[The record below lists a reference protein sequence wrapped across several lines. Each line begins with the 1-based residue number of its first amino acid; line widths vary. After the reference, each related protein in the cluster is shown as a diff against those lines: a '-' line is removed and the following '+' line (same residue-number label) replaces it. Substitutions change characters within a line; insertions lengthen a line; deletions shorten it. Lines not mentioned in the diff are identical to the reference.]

1 MISKARLAGL
11 EMKAI
16 KVHDSVTTLG
26 RLVPRALCAGVS
38 AVLSLS
44 MCLGL
49 ASRSNAENVPAHASA
64 DRAGEIST
72 GNART
77 FSLVA
82 DTGSVHIIAQPPG
95 ASDKIRY
102 TIHLE
107 TDAQAPLSQ
116 FLFDHFSLNFR
127 NSPGTV
133 GMNGFLPKI
142 HSTGARSAQF
152 WVQYLIYVPASF
164 SVDVHTGGGDIE
176 TSDIGGHALLVTDG
190 GNITTG
196 RIGTL
201 SPVSAAGVFPAAK
214 IETQGGHIT
223 VLDVAGDLDAYT
235 AGGFIQVGNIAG
247 DAKLR
252 SGGGHIR
259 AARIKGTAQLE
270 TDGGNITVGEA
281 GALVGVR
288 TGGGQID
295 FGEVHG
301 SVHAETGGGGVRVMY
316 VSGPMEVETSGGGI
330 CLTRVSN
337 VVRAATGNGNITAWI
352 TPDSGDASHPVRLP
366 GPSQLASGTGDI
378 VVFLPRNLAAT
389 IDASVMNGGP
399 GRIEADPALG
409 LNVETND
416 DGPMHASGSLN
427 GGGALLKLRSTA
439 GKIRLQY
446 VDEQTALRKSL
457 QEEQRQRLAEKLK
470 LQFRQTGFDEPP
482 PSATAPPEQTGT
494 VSGAA
499 PTCDGSGDWWDTWKS
514 RLQVTFLGG
523 VHEDPE
529 EFKKHL
535 VLSPPPDYP
544 QMARRAG
551 LQGVVLLQVR
561 AKTDGTLEV
570 EKVLEGEPALVD
582 AARAAVHQWR
592 ITPEDI
598 CGKKVEVISTLA
610 FNFQL
615 R

>member
-1 MISKARLAGL
+1 MISKARLGGPEL
-11 EMKAI
+11 QAI
-16 KVHDSVTTLG
+16 KVHGSVTSMS
-26 RLVPRALCAGVS
+26 RFASRALCAGVC

-44 MCLGL
+44 LCLALPGN
-49 ASRSNAENVPAHASA
+49 SRAENVPAHASA
-64 DRAGEIST
+64 DRAGEITT
-72 GNART
+72 GQART

-82 DTGSVHIIAQPPG
+82 DMGSVHVVAQPAG
-95 ASDKIRY
+95 SSDKVRY

-107 TDAQAPLSQ
+107 TDAQAPLSE

-127 NSPGTV
+127 NSAGTV
-133 GMNGFLPKI
+133 GMTGFLPKI
-142 HSTGARSAQF
+142 HNTGAKSAQF
-152 WVQYLIYVPASF
+152 WVQYTIYVPANF

-176 TSDIGGHALLVTDG
+176 TGDIGGHALLVTDG

-196 RIGTL
+196 RIGTFNPAAMASV
-201 SPVSAAGVFPAAK
+201 SPVAK

-223 VLDVAGDLDAYT
+223 VLDVTGDLDAYT

-270 TDGGNITVGEA
+270 TDGGNIAVGEA

-301 SVHAETGGGGVRVMY
+301 SVRAETGGGGVRVMY

-352 TPDSGDASHPVRLP
+352 TPDSGDATHPVRLP

-409 LNVETND
+409 LSVESND
-416 DGPMHASGSLN
+416 DGPMHASGALN
-427 GGGALLKLRSTA
+427 GGGALLRLRSTA

-446 VDEQTALRKSL
+446 VDEQMALRKSL
-457 QEEQRQRLAEKLK
+457 QEEQKQRLQQKLSPVGYDEPAPSAEGATAG
-470 LQFRQTGFDEPP
+470 QTGSP
-482 PSATAPPEQTGT
+482 T
-494 VSGAA
+494 GAA
-499 PTCDGSGDWWDTWKS
+499 PACDGADWWGTWKS

-544 QMARRAG
+544 KMARSAG
-551 LQGVVLLQVR
+551 LQGVVVLQVR
-561 AKTDGTLEV
+561 AKTDGTLGV

-582 AARAAVHQWR
+582 AATAAVHQWR
-592 ITPEDI
+592 VTPQDI

>member
-1 MISKARLAGL
+1 
-11 EMKAI
+11 
-16 KVHDSVTTLG
+16 VHGSVTSLG
-26 RLVPRALCAGVS
+26 RFALRALCVGVS
-38 AVLSLS
+38 ALLSPAL
-44 MCLGL
+44 CLVFSPRTL
-49 ASRSNAENVPAHASA
+49 AENVPAHASA
-64 DRAGEIST
+64 DRAGEITT
-72 GNART
+72 GAART

-82 DTGSVHIIAQPPG
+82 DMGSVHLIAQPAG
-95 ASDKIRY
+95 SSDKIRY

-127 NSPGTV
+127 NSPSTV
-133 GMNGFLPKI
+133 GMTGFLPKI
-142 HSTGARSAQF
+142 HNTGAKSAQF
-152 WVQYLIYVPASF
+152 WVQYTIYVPANF

-176 TSDIGGHALLVTDG
+176 TGDIGGHALLVTEG

-196 RIGTL
+196 RIGTF
-201 SPVSAAGVFPAAK
+201 SPVSTASVSPAAK
-214 IETQGGHIT
+214 IETLGGHIT
-223 VLDVAGDLDAYT
+223 VLDVSGDLDAYT

-270 TDGGNITVGEA
+270 TDGGNIAVGEA

-352 TPDSGDASHPVRLP
+352 TPDSGDSTHPVRLP

-399 GRIEADPALG
+399 GRIEADPELG
-409 LNVETND
+409 LSVEFND
-416 DGPMHASGSLN
+416 DGPMHASGALN

-446 VDEQTALRKSL
+446 VDEQMALRKSL
-457 QEEQRQRLAEKLK
+457 QEEQKQRLAQKLS
-470 LQFRQTGFDEPP
+470 TVGYDEPI
-482 PSATAPPEQTGT
+482 PSVSAAPAQ
-494 VSGAA
+494 GAA
-499 PTCDGSGDWWDTWKS
+499 PAGAAATCDDGDWWGTWKS
-514 RLQVTFLGG
+514 RLQVTFLGS

-529 EFKKHL
+529 EFQKHL

-544 QMARRAG
+544 QMARTAG

-570 EKVLEGEPALVD
+570 EKVLEGEPALAD
-582 AARAAVHQWR
+582 AASAAVHQWR
-592 ITPEDI
+592 VTPQDI

>member
-1 MISKARLAGL
+1 MNGPTFPIRLRGA
-11 EMKAI
+11 AAY
-16 KVHDSVTTLG
+16 
-26 RLVPRALCAGVS
+26 ALAAAACTF
-38 AVLSLS
+38 LSLS
-44 MCLGL
+44 YLL
-49 ASRSNAENVPAHASA
+49 PATNAETTASENAPAHAAIERMGELPVGDAHALSIMA
-64 DRAGEIST
+64 DM
-72 GNART
+72 
-77 FSLVA
+77 
-82 DTGSVHIIAQPPG
+82 GSVHVVPEAAN
-95 ASDKIRY
+95 ASNTVRY
-102 TIHLE
+102 SVHLE
-107 TDAQAPLSQ
+107 TDAQEPVAH
-116 FLFDHFSLNFR
+116 FLFAHYILNFR
-127 NSPGTV
+127 SAGGTV
-133 GMNGFLPKI
+133 LLNGFLPRMRG
-142 HSTGARSAQF
+142 TAARNAQF
-152 WVQYLIYVPASF
+152 WVQYTVYVPADF
-164 SVDVHTGGGDIE
+164 SVEVHTGAGDIE
-176 TSDIGGHALLVTDG
+176 TGDIGGRAVLATDG

-196 RIGTL
+196 RIGTSVRL
-201 SPVSAAGVFPAAK
+201 GSMAAVPAAK

-223 VLDVAGDLDAYT
+223 VLDVGGDLDAYT
-235 AGGFIQVGNIAG
+235 AGGFIQARDVSGN
-247 DAKLR
+247 AKLH

-259 AARIKGTAQLE
+259 AAHIKGTAQLE

-352 TPDSGDASHPVRLP
+352 TPDAGDSAHPVSLP

-378 VVFLPRNLAAT
+378 VVFLPRNLAVT
-389 IDASVMNGGP
+389 IDASVENGGP
-399 GRIEADPALG
+399 GRIETDPSLK
-409 LNVETND
+409 LNVESNNA
-416 DGPMHASGSLN
+416 GPMRASGSLN
-427 GGGALLKLRSTA
+427 GGGAVLRLRSVA

-446 VDEQTALRKSL
+446 TDEQMALRKSL
-457 QEEQRQRLAEKLK
+457 QDEQKQRLAEKLN
-470 LQFRQTGFDEPP
+470 LTGFDEPG
-482 PSATAPPEQTGT
+482 PSAFVTGPPGGSASAP
-494 VSGAA
+494 
-499 PTCDGSGDWWDTWKS
+499 CNGSSDWWDTWKN

-529 EFKKHL
+529 EFRKHL

-544 QMARRAG
+544 QIARRAG
-551 LQGVVLLQVR
+551 VQGMVVLQVR

-582 AARAAVHQWR
+582 AARSAVQQWR
-592 ITPEDI
+592 VTPEDI